1 MVTAVGEKT
10 AENGCANDTPSMQR
24 EPPAFRSEA
33 ELEAAIAAAYQRL
46 INAPTWE
53 EKLERWREM
62 VKLID
67 QRTPARVRFMERMR
81 GLA

>member
-1 MVTAVGEKT
+1 MTHNAQTGAGNVRPDDWKICT
-10 AENGCANDTPSMQR
+10 D
-24 EPPAFRSEA
+24 SEA

-67 QRTPARVRFMERMR
+67 QRTPARVRFMERTR